1 MGNWATAIKAGQCC
15 NDMSIFNWLF
25 FENHFLMN
33 YWLFSIVFLLC
44 RLFILRLLIS
54 LRVEKIRVNGW
65 KEQCRMQLFV
75 MMMWNTFDSPRVLF
89 FPCRTSDTHS
99 HSHSHA
105 FSSSFFH
112 LLFIRRLTHA
122 TIQIMLHSMYMC
134 GWMGAFEPFSFW
146 WRAKNPP
153 LKLNNSLPMYK
164 HNWY

>member
-1 MGNWATAIKAGQCC
+1 MGNWATAIKAGQFC

-25 FENHFLMN
+25 FENHVLMN
-33 YWLFSIVFLLC
+33 YWLFSIVFFLC

-122 TIQIMLHSMYMC
+122 TIQIMLHSMYM
-134 GWMGAFEPFSFW
+134 
-146 WRAKNPP
+146 
-153 LKLNNSLPMYK
+153 
-164 HNWY
+164 